1 MIRKK
6 FLLIWNIKGDK
17 MRGEQKP
24 SREAHFTRYSVRAIK
39 RVMGVLFYLFLLF
52 LVVMGLIWIV
62 PKVWQMVMG

>member
-1 MIRKK
+1 
-6 FLLIWNIKGDK
+6 